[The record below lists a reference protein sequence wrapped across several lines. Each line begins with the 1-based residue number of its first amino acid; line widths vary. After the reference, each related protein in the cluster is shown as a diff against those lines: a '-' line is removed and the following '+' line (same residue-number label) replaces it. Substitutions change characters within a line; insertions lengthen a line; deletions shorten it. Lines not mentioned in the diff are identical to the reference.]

1 MTPRITPEP
10 NSKNETKN
18 TFSKT
23 QFQSVQNVQKRRQVQ
38 KGVLLPGC
46 PQTPRPDL
54 SRPKSSV
61 VEDRV
66 IIKLLSLDLDPRC
79 WCKFDWEKLGIFP
92 KERLGACFRKV
103 LGSLHSV
110 FTFDFWRDGL
120 WTFQKVWETIF
131 YSSTKWFVR
140 ESRYRCFLK
149 SNVSPALCWRFF
161 L

>member
-1 MTPRITPEP
+1 MMSMTPRITHEP
-10 NSKNETKN
+10 NSKNETRN

-23 QFQSVQNVQKRRQVQ
+23 RFQSVQNVLKRRQAQ

-79 WCKFDWEKLGIFP
+79 
-92 KERLGACFRKV
+92 
-103 LGSLHSV
+103 
-110 FTFDFWRDGL
+110 
-120 WTFQKVWETIF
+120 
-131 YSSTKWFVR
+131 
-140 ESRYRCFLK
+140 
-149 SNVSPALCWRFF
+149 
-161 L
+161 